1 MGLAQIT
8 DIRSMSN
15 NEVSEA
21 IIQTENE
28 LFNLRFKKST
38 RQFFKSHEIKQKKCA
53 LIYLKSVLTFR
64 INAIEK
70 KQRNIILKLAQKNL
84 VSLN

>member
-1 MGLAQIT
+1 MGFPQIT
-8 DIRSMSN
+8 NVSSMSN
-15 NEVSEA
+15 NEISEA
-21 IIQTENE
+21 IIQNENE

-38 RQFFKSHEIKQKKCA
+38 RQSFKSHEIKQKKCN

-64 INAIEK
+64 IKAIEK
-70 KQRNIILKLAQKNL
+70 KQNSIVMKLAQKNL